1 MGLLGQDPTGSNS
14 EIDNILV
21 LVMVL
26 GSWIVIILLNYIFK
40 SHILCA
46 YYQL

>member
-26 GSWIVIILLNYIFK
+26 GSRIVILFNYIFK
-40 SHILCA
+40 LHILCM

>member
-26 GSWIVIILLNYIFK
+26 GSWIVIILSYIFK

>member
-1 MGLLGQDPTGSNS
+1 MGLLGQEPTGSNS

-21 LVMVL
+21 LVVVL

-40 SHILCA
+40 LHILYA